1 VETRGSQFKGWNQ
14 APGRPR
20 IQAKYERGKMYIEA
34 PSNTEKS
41 TEQGWGGGEIGYDP
55 SVSKLITHKNT
66 VKSNTCNC
74 TFKIVYHMKIIL

>member
-1 VETRGSQFKGWNQ
+1 MAEINYVFGLVCHDREL
-14 APGRPR
+14 RPYFFTG
-20 IQAKYERGKMYIEA
+20 ADLE
-34 PSNTEKS
+34 
-41 TEQGWGGGEIGYDP
+41 GWGGGEIGYDP